1 MKIPLNHADTGLLKP
16 VPPHALVLLA
26 VLAIQLGAGISIQL
40 FEKIGAEATVAL
52 RVILSAL
59 ILSLVAR
66 KNLSELRVKFVQHW
80 QLLLIFGLCVSAM
93 NYCFYKAIDRI
104 PLGAAVAIEFAGP
117 LSVAAFTSKK
127 FTQLGWVILA
137 AIGIVLLSPF
147 TGTNLDTTGVVFAL
161 LSGVGWASFIVLAK
175 RVSAKVEQNIGLAI
189 GMGIAAITMI
199 PFLLPQLDQIVLFPK
214 VLLLGFCVA
223 LFSTAIPFTFEFVA
237 LKRLSSTAYGV
248 LVSTEP
254 VVATLIG
261 ALLLDQRIGVQGLI
275 AIACVVTA
283 AIGITVS
290 TPPAT
295 SSTNPPESK

>member
-1 MKIPLNHADTGLLKP
+1 MKIPLNHTEVDLLKP

-40 FEKIGAEATVAL
+40 FEKIGAEATVAI

-59 ILSLVAR
+59 ILGIVAR
-66 KNLSELRVKFVQHW
+66 RNLSVLRTTFIQHW
-80 QLLLIFGLCVSAM
+80 KLLLIFGLCVSAM
-93 NYCFYKAIDRI
+93 NFCFYKAIERI

-127 FTQLGWVILA
+127 FTQLGWVVLA

-147 TGTNLDTTGVVFAL
+147 TGTDLDSTGVIFAL
-161 LSGVGWASFIVLAK
+161 LSGAGWASFIILAK
-175 RVSAKVEQNIGLAI
+175 KVSAKVEQNVGLAI

-199 PFLLPQLDQIVLFPK
+199 PFLLPQLDQIVLLPK

-223 LFSTAIPFTFEFVA
+223 LFSTAIPFTLEFEA
-237 LKRLSSTAYGV
+237 LKRLSSTTYGV

-254 VVATLIG
+254 VVATVIG
-261 ALLLDQRIGVQGLI
+261 ALLLNQHIGVQGLI
-275 AIACVVTA
+275 AIACVVVA
-283 AIGITVS
+283 AIGITVT
-290 TPPAT
+290 TPPETPAG
-295 SSTNPPESK
+295 NE